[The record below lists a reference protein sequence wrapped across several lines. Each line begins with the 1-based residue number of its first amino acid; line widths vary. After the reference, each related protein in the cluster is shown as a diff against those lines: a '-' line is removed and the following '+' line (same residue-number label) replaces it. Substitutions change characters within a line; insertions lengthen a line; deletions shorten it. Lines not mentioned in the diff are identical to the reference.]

1 VAFWD
6 DAAQRRPHLTRIASP
21 ATPLR
26 DPGTGSFITIRFG
39 PRRVCRWMMT
49 ASLATAAPRP
59 LAPRGWSSLAVVL
72 PESMS
77 DEDLLERVARER
89 DQSAF
94 EVLYQRY
101 ARAVYSLVSRIL
113 RDRHTGE
120 DVAQEAFA
128 AVWRAAAGYHRGRGS
143 AAGWMFAIARNAAID
158 ASRAKV
164 PLVVGELPDRPDPS
178 PLPDAQAISDMEAFR
193 VHLAVDSLPDRER
206 EVIELAYFSGLAQ
219 SEIAQQLEL
228 PLGTVKTRTRSA
240 LQRMAP
246 ILREEVGR

>member
-1 VAFWD
+1 
-6 DAAQRRPHLTRIASP
+6 
-21 ATPLR
+21 
-26 DPGTGSFITIRFG
+26 
-39 PRRVCRWMMT
+39 MT
-49 ASLATAAPRP
+49 ASLAAATPRP

-101 ARAVYSLVSRIL
+101 SRAIYSLVTRIL

-120 DVAQEAFA
+120 DVAQDAFA

-246 ILREEVGR
+246 ILREEVDR

>member
-1 VAFWD
+1 
-6 DAAQRRPHLTRIASP
+6 
-21 ATPLR
+21 
-26 DPGTGSFITIRFG
+26 
-39 PRRVCRWMMT
+39 MMT
-49 ASLATAAPRP
+49 VSLATTAPRA
-59 LAPRGWSSLAVVL
+59 LAPRGWSRLAVVL
-72 PESMS
+72 PETMS

-94 EVLYQRY
+94 EMLYQRY
-101 ARAVYSLVSRIL
+101 ARAIYSLVSRIL

-193 VHLAVDSLPDRER
+193 VHVAVDSLPDRER

-246 ILREEVGR
+246 MLREEVGR

>member
-1 VAFWD
+1 MTVALV
-6 DAAQRRPHLTRIASP
+6 PTM
-21 ATPLR
+21 
-26 DPGTGSFITIRFG
+26 
-39 PRRVCRWMMT
+39 PR
-49 ASLATAAPRP
+49 A
-59 LAPRGWSSLAVVL
+59 LAPKGWSRLAPVV
-72 PESMS
+72 PESLT
-77 DEDLLERVARER
+77 DEDLLERVARDR
-89 DQSAF
+89 DQAAF
-94 EVLYQRY
+94 EILYERY
-101 ARAVYSLVSRIL
+101 SRAVFSLVARIL

-158 ASRAKV
+158 AGRARV
-164 PLVVGELPDRPDPS
+164 PLVVGELPDRADPS
-178 PLPDAQAISDMEAFR
+178 PLPDAQAISELESFR
-193 VHLAVDSLPDRER
+193 VHLAVDSLPERER

-246 ILREEVGR
+246 MLREEVGR

>member
-1 VAFWD
+1 
-6 DAAQRRPHLTRIASP
+6 
-21 ATPLR
+21 
-26 DPGTGSFITIRFG
+26 
-39 PRRVCRWMMT
+39 
-49 ASLATAAPRP
+49 
-59 LAPRGWSSLAVVL
+59 VL
-72 PESMS
+72 PETMS

-94 EVLYQRY
+94 EMLYQRY
-101 ARAVYSLVSRIL
+101 ARAIYSLVSRIL

-143 AAGWMFAIARNAAID
+143 AAGWMFAISRNAAID

-193 VHLAVDSLPDRER
+193 VHVAVDSLPDRER

-246 ILREEVGR
+246 MLREEVGR

>member
-1 VAFWD
+1 MTVALVTT
-6 DAAQRRPHLTRIASP
+6 Q
-21 ATPLR
+21 
-26 DPGTGSFITIRFG
+26 
-39 PRRVCRWMMT
+39 PR
-49 ASLATAAPRP
+49 A
-59 LAPRGWSSLAVVL
+59 LAPKGWSRLAPVV
-72 PESMS
+72 PESLT

-89 DQSAF
+89 DQAAF
-94 EVLYQRY
+94 EILYERY
-101 ARAVYSLVSRIL
+101 SRAVFSLVSRIL

-158 ASRAKV
+158 AGRARV
-164 PLVVGELPDRPDPS
+164 PLAVGELPDRPDPS
-178 PLPDAQAISDMEAFR
+178 PLPDAQAISELESFR
-193 VHLAVDSLPDRER
+193 VHLAVDSLPERER

-246 ILREEVGR
+246 MLREEVGR

>member
-1 VAFWD
+1 MTLSLVTSN
-6 DAAQRRPHLTRIASP
+6 P
-21 ATPLR
+21 
-26 DPGTGSFITIRFG
+26 PGPGG
-39 PRRVCRWMMT
+39 
-49 ASLATAAPRP
+49 
-59 LAPRGWSSLAVVL
+59 RGWSTLGPVPPDTL
-72 PESMS
+72 S

-89 DQSAF
+89 DRDAF
-94 EVLYQRY
+94 EVLYGRY
-101 ARAVYSLVSRIL
+101 ARAVYSLVVRIV

-158 ASRAKV
+158 SGRARV
-164 PLVVGELPDRPDPS
+164 PLVVGEMPDRPDPS
-178 PLPDAQAISDMEAFR
+178 PLPDDQAIRELEAFR
-193 VHLAVDSLPDRER
+193 VHVAVDSLPERER

-219 SEIAQQLEL
+219 SEIAERLEL

-246 ILREEVGR
+246 LLREEVGR

>member
-1 VAFWD
+1 MTLSLVTSE
-6 DAAQRRPHLTRIASP
+6 PSG
-21 ATPLR
+21 
-26 DPGTGSFITIRFG
+26 PGG
-39 PRRVCRWMMT
+39 
-49 ASLATAAPRP
+49 
-59 LAPRGWSSLAVVL
+59 RGWSTLGPVPPDSL
-72 PESMS
+72 S

-89 DQSAF
+89 DRDAF
-94 EVLYQRY
+94 EVLYGRY
-101 ARAVYSLVSRIL
+101 ARAVYSLVVRIV

-158 ASRAKV
+158 AGRARV
-164 PLVVGELPDRPDPS
+164 PLVIGEMPDRPDPS
-178 PLPDAQAISDMEAFR
+178 PLPDDQAIRELEAFR
-193 VHLAVDSLPDRER
+193 VHVAVDSLPERER

-219 SEIAQQLEL
+219 SEIAERLEL

-246 ILREEVGR
+246 LLREEVGR

>member
-1 VAFWD
+1 
-6 DAAQRRPHLTRIASP
+6 
-21 ATPLR
+21 
-26 DPGTGSFITIRFG
+26 
-39 PRRVCRWMMT
+39 MT
-49 ASLATAAPRP
+49 VSLATAAPRA

-72 PESMS
+72 PETTS
-77 DEDLLERVARER
+77 DEDLLERVARDR

-94 EVLYQRY
+94 EILYQRY

-164 PLVVGELPDRPDPS
+164 PLVVGELPDRPDPA

-193 VHLAVDSLPDRER
+193 VHVAVDALPDRER

-219 SEIAQQLEL
+219 SEIAEQLEL
-228 PLGTVKTRTRSA
+228 PLGTVKARTRSA

-246 ILREEVGR
+246 MLREEVGR

>member
-1 VAFWD
+1 
-6 DAAQRRPHLTRIASP
+6 
-21 ATPLR
+21 
-26 DPGTGSFITIRFG
+26 
-39 PRRVCRWMMT
+39 MT
-49 ASLATAAPRP
+49 VSLATAAPRA

-72 PESMS
+72 PETMS

-128 AVWRAAAGYHRGRGS
+128 AVWRGGGRGDRGGGRAAAGFPPGGGS
-143 AAGWMFAIARNAAID
+143 AAGWMFAIARNASID

-164 PLVVGELPDRPDPS
+164 PLVVGELPDRADPA

-193 VHLAVDSLPDRER
+193 VHVAVDALPDRER

-228 PLGTVKTRTRSA
+228 P
-240 LQRMAP
+240 
-246 ILREEVGR
+246 

>member
-1 VAFWD
+1 
-6 DAAQRRPHLTRIASP
+6 
-21 ATPLR
+21 
-26 DPGTGSFITIRFG
+26 
-39 PRRVCRWMMT
+39 MT
-49 ASLATAAPRP
+49 LSLATTAPRA

-72 PESMS
+72 PETTS
-77 DEDLLERVARER
+77 DEDLLERVARDR

-94 EVLYQRY
+94 EILYQRY

-164 PLVVGELPDRPDPS
+164 PLVVGELPDRPDS
-178 PLPDAQAISDMEAFR
+178 APLPDAQAISDMEAFR
-193 VHLAVDSLPDRER
+193 VHVAVDALPDRER

-219 SEIAQQLEL
+219 SEIAEQLEL

-246 ILREEVGR
+246 MLREEVGR

>member
-1 VAFWD
+1 
-6 DAAQRRPHLTRIASP
+6 
-21 ATPLR
+21 
-26 DPGTGSFITIRFG
+26 
-39 PRRVCRWMMT
+39 MT
-49 ASLATAAPRP
+49 LSLATTAPRA

-72 PESMS
+72 PETTS
-77 DEDLLERVARER
+77 DEDLLERVARDR

-94 EVLYQRY
+94 EILYQRY

-164 PLVVGELPDRPDPS
+164 PLVVGELPDRPDPA

-193 VHLAVDSLPDRER
+193 VHVAVDALPDRER

-219 SEIAQQLEL
+219 SEIAEQLEL

-246 ILREEVGR
+246 MLREEVGR

>member
-1 VAFWD
+1 
-6 DAAQRRPHLTRIASP
+6 
-21 ATPLR
+21 
-26 DPGTGSFITIRFG
+26 
-39 PRRVCRWMMT
+39 MT
-49 ASLATAAPRP
+49 LSLATTAPRA
-59 LAPRGWSSLAVVL
+59 LAPRGWSSLAVVV
-72 PESMS
+72 PETMS

-120 DVAQEAFA
+120 DVVQEAFA
-128 AVWRAAAGYHRGRGS
+128 AVWRAASGYHRGRGS

-164 PLVVGELPDRPDPS
+164 PLVVGELPDRPDTA

-193 VHLAVDSLPDRER
+193 VHVAVDALPDRER

-246 ILREEVGR
+246 MLQEEVGR

>member
-1 VAFWD
+1 MTLSLV
-6 DAAQRRPHLTRIASP
+6 TS
-21 ATPLR
+21 TP
-26 DPGTGSFITIRFG
+26 
-39 PRRVCRWMMT
+39 RV
-49 ASLATAAPRP
+49 
-59 LAPRGWSSLAVVL
+59 LAPKGWSSLAAVL
-72 PESMS
+72 PESLT

-89 DQSAF
+89 DRDAF
-94 EVLYQRY
+94 EVLYHRY
-101 ARAVYSLVSRIL
+101 SRAIYSLVLRIL

-128 AVWRAAAGYHRGRGS
+128 AVWRAAKGYHRGRGS

-158 ASRAKV
+158 AGRARV
-164 PLVVGELPDRPDPS
+164 PLVVGELPDRADPS
-178 PLPDAQAISDMEAFR
+178 PLPDDQAIRDMEAFR
-193 VHLAVDSLPDRER
+193 VHVAVDSLPERER

-246 ILREEVGR
+246 MLREEVGR

>member
-1 VAFWD
+1 
-6 DAAQRRPHLTRIASP
+6 
-21 ATPLR
+21 
-26 DPGTGSFITIRFG
+26 
-39 PRRVCRWMMT
+39 MMT
-49 ASLATAAPRP
+49 ASLAAATPRP

-101 ARAVYSLVSRIL
+101 SRAVYSLVTRIL

-120 DVAQEAFA
+120 DVAQDAFA

>member
-1 VAFWD
+1 
-6 DAAQRRPHLTRIASP
+6 
-21 ATPLR
+21 
-26 DPGTGSFITIRFG
+26 
-39 PRRVCRWMMT
+39 MT
-49 ASLATAAPRP
+49 LSLATTAPRA
-59 LAPRGWSSLAVVL
+59 LAPRGWSSLAVVV
-72 PESMS
+72 PETMS

-120 DVAQEAFA
+120 DVVQEAFA
-128 AVWRAAAGYHRGRGS
+128 AVWRAASGYHRGRGS

-164 PLVVGELPDRPDPS
+164 PLVVGELPDRPDTA

-193 VHLAVDSLPDRER
+193 VHVAVDALPDRER

-246 ILREEVGR
+246 MLQDEVGR

>member
-1 VAFWD
+1 
-6 DAAQRRPHLTRIASP
+6 
-21 ATPLR
+21 
-26 DPGTGSFITIRFG
+26 
-39 PRRVCRWMMT
+39 MT
-49 ASLATAAPRP
+49 VSLATAAPRA
-59 LAPRGWSSLAVVL
+59 LAPRGWSSLAAVI
-72 PESMS
+72 PESTT
-77 DEDLLERVARER
+77 DEDLLERVARDR

-101 ARAVYSLVSRIL
+101 SRAIYSLVLRIL

-158 ASRAKV
+158 ASRARV
-164 PLVVGELPDRPDPS
+164 PLVVGELPDRPDTA

-193 VHLAVDSLPDRER
+193 VHVAVDSLPDRER

-219 SEIAQQLEL
+219 SEIAEQLEL

-246 ILREEVGR
+246 LLREEVGRGATSASSSASSACCEAPRRPRPFRRPQRWLPATRRSANPHR

>member
-1 VAFWD
+1 
-6 DAAQRRPHLTRIASP
+6 
-21 ATPLR
+21 
-26 DPGTGSFITIRFG
+26 
-39 PRRVCRWMMT
+39 MT
-49 ASLATAAPRP
+49 VTLATTAPRA
-59 LAPRGWSSLAVVL
+59 LAPKRWSSLAPVVPDSL
-72 PESMS
+72 T
-77 DEDLLERVARER
+77 DEDLLERVARDR
-89 DQSAF
+89 DQVAF
-94 EVLYQRY
+94 EELYGRY
-101 ARAVYSLVSRIL
+101 SRAVFSLVTRIL

-158 ASRAKV
+158 AGRARV

-178 PLPDAQAISDMEAFR
+178 PLPDAQAISELESFR
-193 VHLAVDSLPDRER
+193 VHLAVDALPERER

-219 SEIAQQLEL
+219 SEIAEQLEL

-246 ILREEVGR
+246 MLREEVGR

>member
-1 VAFWD
+1 
-6 DAAQRRPHLTRIASP
+6 
-21 ATPLR
+21 
-26 DPGTGSFITIRFG
+26 
-39 PRRVCRWMMT
+39 M
-49 ASLATAAPRP
+49 SLATTAPRAV
-59 LAPRGWSSLAVVL
+59 APRGWSRLAVVL

-94 EVLYQRY
+94 ETLYQRY
-101 ARAVYSLVSRIL
+101 GRAIYSLVSRIL

-164 PLVVGELPDRPDPS
+164 PLVVGELPERPDPA

-193 VHLAVDSLPDRER
+193 VHVAVDSLPDRER

-240 LQRMAP
+240 LQHMAP
-246 ILREEVGR
+246 MLREEVGR

>member
-1 VAFWD
+1 
-6 DAAQRRPHLTRIASP
+6 
-21 ATPLR
+21 
-26 DPGTGSFITIRFG
+26 
-39 PRRVCRWMMT
+39 MMT
-49 ASLATAAPRP
+49 VSLATTAPRA

-72 PESMS
+72 PETMS

-94 EVLYQRY
+94 EILYQRY
-101 ARAVYSLVSRIL
+101 ARAIYSLVSRIL

-193 VHLAVDSLPDRER
+193 VHVAVDSLPDRER

-246 ILREEVGR
+246 MLREEVGR

>member
-1 VAFWD
+1 
-6 DAAQRRPHLTRIASP
+6 
-21 ATPLR
+21 
-26 DPGTGSFITIRFG
+26 
-39 PRRVCRWMMT
+39 MT
-49 ASLATAAPRP
+49 VSLATTAPRA
-59 LAPRGWSSLAVVL
+59 LAPRGWSRLAVVL
-72 PESMS
+72 PETMS

-94 EVLYQRY
+94 ETLYQRY
-101 ARAVYSLVSRIL
+101 SRAIYSLVSRIL

-193 VHLAVDSLPDRER
+193 VHVAVDSLPDRER

-246 ILREEVGR
+246 MLREEVGR

>member
-1 VAFWD
+1 MTV
-6 DAAQRRPHLTRIASP
+6 LLVN
-21 ATPLR
+21 ATPR
-26 DPGTGSFITIRFG
+26 
-39 PRRVCRWMMT
+39 
-49 ASLATAAPRP
+49 SLASK
-59 LAPRGWSSLAVVL
+59 GWSSLPAVA
-72 PESMS
+72 PESLT
-77 DEDLLERVARER
+77 DEELLERVARDR
-89 DQSAF
+89 DQDAF
-94 EVLYQRY
+94 AVLYERY
-101 ARAVYSLVSRIL
+101 SRAVYSLVVRIL

-128 AVWRAAAGYHRGRGS
+128 AVWRAAAGYHPGRGS

-158 ASRAKV
+158 AGRARV

-178 PLPDAQAISDMEAFR
+178 PLPDAQAISELESFR

-219 SEIAQQLEL
+219 SEIAEQLEL

-246 ILREEVGR
+246 MLREEVGR

>member
-1 VAFWD
+1 
-6 DAAQRRPHLTRIASP
+6 
-21 ATPLR
+21 
-26 DPGTGSFITIRFG
+26 
-39 PRRVCRWMMT
+39 MT
-49 ASLATAAPRP
+49 VSLATAAPRA
-59 LAPRGWSSLAVVL
+59 LVPRGWSSLAAVV
-72 PESMS
+72 PESIT
-77 DEDLLERVARER
+77 DEDLLERVARDR

-101 ARAVYSLVSRIL
+101 SRAIYSLVSRIL

-128 AVWRAAAGYHRGRGS
+128 AVWRAAAGYHRARGT

-158 ASRAKV
+158 ASRARV
-164 PLVVGELPDRPDPS
+164 PLVVGELPDRADPA

-193 VHLAVDSLPDRER
+193 VHVAVDSLPDRER

-219 SEIAQQLEL
+219 SEIAEQLEL

-246 ILREEVGR
+246 MLREEVGR